1 MFSKFLIVFFSL
13 FIIVIF
19 IPNNSNANI
28 YQLTCKNN
36 KNTTVWVYSFKR
48 NAVVLSEINQGKTKV
63 NFTMGKKT
71 NTSFTSKGKLSK
83 IKTDVTYDQNSNKL
97 SVLQTSLRGSN
108 QFYQCSKPKLIK
120 EE

>member
-1 MFSKFLIVFFSL
+1 M
-13 FIIVIF
+13 
-19 IPNNSNANI
+19 
-28 YQLTCKNN
+28 
-36 KNTTVWVYSFKR
+36 
-48 NAVVLSEINQGKTKV
+48 E
-63 NFTMGKKT
+63 KKT

-83 IKTDVTYDQNSNKL
+83 IKTNVTYDQNSNKL

>member
-1 MFSKFLIVFFSL
+1 MKLI
-13 FIIVIF
+13 
-19 IPNNSNANI
+19 
-28 YQLTCKNN
+28 K
-36 KNTTVWVYSFKR
+36 
-48 NAVVLSEINQGKTKV
+48 GKQKLILLWK
-63 NFTMGKKT
+63 KKT

-83 IKTDVTYDQNSNKL
+83 IKTNVTYDQNSNKL

>member
-1 MFSKFLIVFFSL
+1 
-13 FIIVIF
+13 
-19 IPNNSNANI
+19 
-28 YQLTCKNN
+28 
-36 KNTTVWVYSFKR
+36 
-48 NAVVLSEINQGKTKV
+48 
-63 NFTMGKKT
+63 MGKKT

-108 QFYQCSKPKLIK
+108 QFYKCTKPKLIK